1 MATLF
6 LDFNRKYV
14 NGTNAAIYE
23 LLNYIMINF
32 IFSVQSCSQQHF
44 KQRFK
49 RIYQRKKYFISGYNR
64 VYFFFKLIKPF
75 DRQSIKDNS
84 KSFVHRFE
92 LSYYNKKIFE
102 DCEKFLKILMVKN
115 CFYVAN

>member
-23 LLNYIMINF
+23 LLNLHNDKLYIFGPGMF
-32 IFSVQSCSQQHF
+32 QQHF
-44 KQRFK
+44 KQRFE

-64 VYFFFKLIKPF
+64 VYFFSNLSKPF

-92 LSYYNKKIFE
+92 LSYYNKKI
-102 DCEKFLKILMVKN
+102 LKIVKS
-115 CFYVAN
+115 F